1 MEVNRLNPTKSIR
14 IGGIS
19 HFAFV
24 NGWLLRS
31 WGRSCIAGD
40 ASKARLRSCRLAV
53 AVGTHRGRGRCDLLQ
68 FVEKAVLR
76 KRKGPHC
83 WGPEGARGFRSGHVA
98 GFTRL
103 YWVPAVA
110 DLISAVR
117 GHRWLM
123 AALRFRIPP
132 RPNCAG
138 SQVEFRSSR
147 SGFHA
152 TALSLWQRWD
162 SRDLAGLP
170 PCDGTHPATAA
181 ASARLAPLPPP

>member
-76 KRKGPHC
+76 KRKEPHC
-83 WGPEGARGFRSGHVA
+83 WGPEGAMEFEKGLRSGHAA
-98 GFTRL
+98 GFTRP
-103 YWVPAVA
+103 YWVPAAA
-110 DLISAVR
+110 DLVPTVRSHRLNFVLAV
-117 GHRWLM
+117 
-123 AALRFRIPP
+123 A
-132 RPNCAG
+132 
-138 SQVEFRSSR
+138 
-147 SGFHA
+147 GFHS

-170 PCDGTHPATAA
+170 
-181 ASARLAPLPPP
+181 L

>member
-40 ASKARLRSCRLAV
+40 ASKARLRSCRLAA

-76 KRKGPHC
+76 KREEPHC
-83 WGPEGARGFRSGHVA
+83 WGPEGAMEFERGFALAVYAFWPKFPVRLRADGLRRTRKYTGTSARVRFWGARRS
-98 GFTRL
+98 
-103 YWVPAVA
+103 
-110 DLISAVR
+110 VR
-117 GHRWLM
+117 GCL
-123 AALRFRIPP
+123 APRFRLHRRTEPG
-132 RPNCAG
+132 RQRHGRTA
-138 SQVEFRSSR
+138 FR
-147 SGFHA
+147 G
-152 TALSLWQRWD
+152 
-162 SRDLAGLP
+162 
-170 PCDGTHPATAA
+170 
-181 ASARLAPLPPP
+181 